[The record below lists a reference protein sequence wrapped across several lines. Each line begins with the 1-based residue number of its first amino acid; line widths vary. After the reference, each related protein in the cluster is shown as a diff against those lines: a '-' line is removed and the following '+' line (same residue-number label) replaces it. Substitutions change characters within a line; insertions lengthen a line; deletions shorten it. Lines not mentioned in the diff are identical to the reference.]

1 MKELRKCLVKRVKVE
16 INMTFETVLMVLAL
30 SAICYILSRFMEGKF
45 FDRFKSQKTHKFN
58 VGSALLMG
66 FTINLIMG
74 LFLGIMGGIIKLLK

>member
-1 MKELRKCLVKRVKVE
+1 
-16 INMTFETVLMVLAL
+16 
-30 SAICYILSRFMEGKF
+30 MEGKF